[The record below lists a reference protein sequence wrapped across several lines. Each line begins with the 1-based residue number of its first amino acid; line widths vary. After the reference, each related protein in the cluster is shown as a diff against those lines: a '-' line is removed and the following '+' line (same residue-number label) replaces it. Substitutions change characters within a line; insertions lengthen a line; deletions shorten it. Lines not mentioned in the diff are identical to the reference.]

1 VSNPEPSPDSPWIV
15 AGMHRSGTSAAAR
28 FLHRR
33 GIGMGLRM
41 IPADRGN
48 PAGYFEDVEVVR
60 LHQEAFAAVL
70 PAAAGAHADWGWTR
84 AATVSATDLEP
95 WRRVAERLVA
105 DRAASGG
112 PWGFKDPRAT
122 VVLDFWDDCVPDA
135 RYLVVYRRPDLVA
148 DSIQRLGADVFL
160 RDPSA
165 PWSIWRHY
173 NERLLDFVQRHRG
186 RCAVV
191 NAAALTAQ
199 ADEIARLLT
208 DRFGAVLLG
217 APPEHPP
224 VGAPAPGE
232 RRRSAFEPRL
242 ARAVWTEC
250 FDLYDALERA
260 ADLPDP
266 LGDSVADASSEPPVT
281 SRVAMDDLSIVVCTH
296 DDAPFLVEALSSVG
310 RCTDGR
316 AEVLVCDDGTTDPE
330 HLLVLDR
337 LEAAGL
343 RIVRQ
348 ANAGLPAARNRLI
361 AAARGTYVLPLDAD
375 NRLLPGFIERALV
388 AFAADPRLG
397 VVHGDRRFIGGRT
410 GEEAVPEFRL
420 EWAVRVN
427 EIDAC
432 AMFRRDAW
440 VEAGGYDETLE
451 CGEDW
456 ELWLHL
462 AELGWRFRHLPGPA
476 FEYRVRPDSLLALR
490 NTPEW
495 GARFRRMQLTRYPDL
510 LVAALPRRVRRLAG
524 ARSASPGQPVP
535 RSRVW
540 ARRVARTYWGYQWRS
555 HRLRRRY
562 RSAVTR
568 LRAARRRLATP
579 AS

>member
-1 VSNPEPSPDSPWIV
+1 MSNPEPSPDSPWIV
-15 AGMHRSGTSAAAR
+15 AGMHRSATSAAAR

-70 PAAAGAHADWGWTR
+70 PAADGAHADWGWTR
-84 AATVSATDLEP
+84 AATVSANDLEP
-95 WRRVAERLVA
+95 WRRVAERLVE

-122 VVLDFWDDCVPDA
+122 VVLDFWDRCVPDA

-173 NERLLDFVQRHRG
+173 NERLLDFVQRHRD

-191 NAAALTAQ
+191 NAAVLTTET
-199 ADEIARLLT
+199 DEIARLLT

-217 APPEHPP
+217 APAEHPP
-224 VGAPAPGE
+224 VGAPAPGG
-232 RRRSAFEPRL
+232 RRRSAFETRL

-266 LGDSVADASSEPPVT
+266 LGDSVADASSGPPVA
-281 SRVAMDDLSIVVCTH
+281 SRATMDDLSIVLCTH
-296 DDAPFLVEALSSVG
+296 DDAPFLVEALSSVA
-310 RCTDGR
+310 RCTGGT
-316 AEVLVCDDGTTDPE
+316 AEVLICDDGTTDPE
-330 HLLVLDR
+330 HVVVLDR
-337 LEAAGL
+337 LEAADH
-343 RIVRQ
+343 RMVRQ

-361 AAARGTYVLPLDAD
+361 TQAQGTFVLPLDAD
-375 NRLLPGFIERALV
+375 NRLLPGFVERALA
-388 AFAADPRLG
+388 AFAEDPRLG
-397 VVHGDRRFIGGRT
+397 VVYGDRRFIGGRT
-410 GEEAVPEFRL
+410 GDDVVPDFRVERAVE
-420 EWAVRVN
+420 VN
-427 EIDAC
+427 EVDAC
-432 AMFRRDAW
+432 AMFRRAAW
-440 VEAGGYDETLE
+440 AEAGGYDEALE

-462 AELGWRFRHLPGPA
+462 AALGWRFRHLPGPA
-476 FEYRVRPDSLLALR
+476 FEYRVRPDSLMAVR
-490 NTPEW
+490 STPEW
-495 GARFRRMQLTRYPDL
+495 GARFRRMQLQRYPDL
-510 LVAALPRRVRRLAG
+510 LVAALPRSVRWLAG
-524 ARSASPGQPVP
+524 GGPTASGRPVP
-535 RSRVW
+535 DAGRW
-540 ARRVARTYWGYQWRS
+540 ARGVARAYWGWRWRP
-555 HRLRRRY
+555 HRLRRRL
-562 RSAVTR
+562 RSVAV
-568 LRAARRRLATP
+568 RARSVVAGRRRR
-579 AS
+579 